1 MKKLIVIFALMLSVC
16 VNAQIYGGRGRI
28 CVTRVSHNR
37 VMVDRQREPR
47 ENQYRERA
55 YCEPST
61 PTFDRVEQRTIG
73 EENILVEE
81 NVQRN
86 YYHTQKVVENHY
98 YLNQPVRVS
107 ESVIINEPVRYEQQ
121 PYYGNYEPA
130 EQFTNR
136 QGKSWGFFYRIDET
150 YPFSSVGGNRNE
162 FSDLINFYRQH
173 PDAVFYID
181 SYGDKEHGTYQ
192 ANEIVARGRADAMIE
207 AMTYN
212 GIPRSRIFAATHG
225 CRQQVYNS
233 SELNRCVIIKSA
245 FSPVDYR

>member
-16 VNAQIYGGRGRI
+16 ANAQYYGGGVYSARGRVI
-28 CVTRVSHNR
+28 IKRSEPCRVQ
-37 VMVDRQREPR
+37 RQVSACREVNPVFDKI
-47 ENQYRERA
+47 ERRNV
-55 YCEPST
+55 S
-61 PTFDRVEQRTIG
+61 

-81 NVQRN
+81 NIQRN

-98 YLNQPVRVS
+98 YLNQPVCEKER
-107 ESVIINEPVRYEQQ
+107 IIIREPVTCERQGYSDD
-121 PYYGNYEPA
+121 YMPA

-136 QGKSWGFFYRIDET
+136 QGKTWGFFYMIDET

-162 FSDLINFYRQH
+162 FSDMVNFYRQH

-181 SYGDKEHGTYQ
+181 SYGDKEHGSYQ

-207 AMTYN
+207 TMVYN

-225 CRQQVYNS
+225 CRQQVYSS
-233 SELNRCVIIKSA
+233 SELNRCVIIKSV
-245 FSPVDYR
+245 FSSVNYR